1 MLGLLMATATM
12 DGWRRCV
19 PMEPEKKAYSVA
31 VLRRMAQRRLPRMV
45 FDFIDGGAEDE
56 ITRRR
61 NEADFGEIE
70 FVPQPLMGTS
80 TRDLSIELF
89 GQRLSMPVLIGPTGL
104 SGMVWPNGEVHAA
117 EAASDAGILY
127 TMSHGSTVT
136 IEDLVNQS
144 PGPKWFQ
151 TFMYRDRGLVKSFAE
166 RAREAGYKALVLTID
181 NQVLGQ
187 RERDLENGFM
197 IPPRP
202 KLRDGLALVRH
213 LPWLMKMASGPRIT
227 MANYVTDEKKDILS
241 LGKYV
246 ADLLDPTMSWRDVD
260 WLRSIWSGPL
270 LLKGVLHSE
279 EARLALEH
287 GIDGLIVSNHGGRQL
302 DGAVSSI
309 RALPAIADR
318 VGNQVPVLIDGGI
331 RRGSDVIKA
340 LALGATACLIGRPH
354 LFGLAVAGKA
364 GVKRV
369 LDILRQ
375 DMDRVLTLG
384 GWDGLAAIDRSC
396 LSLHSAWRLRG
407 HHGDMDDDSRDR
419 LFASQDGGQKLLA
432 ASQEQRSYGLWREV

>member
-1 MLGLLMATATM
+1 M
-12 DGWRRCV
+12 DL
-19 PMEPEKKAYSVA
+19 EKKAYSLA
-31 VLRRMAQRRLPRMV
+31 ALRRMAGRRLPRMV

-56 ITRRR
+56 ITRGR
-61 NEADFGEIE
+61 NEGDFGDIE
-70 FVPQPLMGTS
+70 FLPQPLMGTS

-104 SGMVWPNGEVHAA
+104 SGMVWPRGEVHAA
-117 EAASDAGILY
+117 LAASEAGTIY
-127 TMSHGSTVT
+127 TMSHASTIN
-136 IEDLVNQS
+136 IEDLANQA

-151 TFMYRDRGLVKSFAE
+151 IFMYRDRGLVKSFAE
-166 RAREAGYKALVLTID
+166 RARAAGYKAMVLTID

-202 KLRDGLALVRH
+202 KLRDGVALMRH
-213 LPWLMKMASGPRIT
+213 LPWLMRMMRTPRVT
-227 MANYVTDEKKDILS
+227 MANYATTERKDILS
-241 LGKYV
+241 LGNYV

-270 LLKGVLHSE
+270 LLKGVLHPE
-279 EARLALEH
+279 EAHLALEH

-302 DGAVSSI
+302 DGAVSSV
-309 RALPAIADR
+309 RALPAIVDQ
-318 VGNQVPVLIDGGI
+318 VGHQLPVLIDGGI

-364 GVKRV
+364 GVSRA
-369 LDILRQ
+369 LDILRA

-384 GWDGLAAIDRSC
+384 GWDGLGAVDRSC
-396 LSLHSAWRLRG
+396 LSLRSTWRPRG
-407 HHGDMDDDSRDR
+407 HHGDSDEDGRDR
-419 LFASQDGGQKLLA
+419 LFSTQDTGRDLLPTTR
-432 ASQEQRSYGLWREV
+432 EPRSYGLWRDS

>member
-1 MLGLLMATATM
+1 MKL
-12 DGWRRCV
+12 
-19 PMEPEKKAYSVA
+19 EQQAYSNA
-31 VLRRMAQRRLPRMV
+31 VLRRMAERRLPRMV
-45 FDFIDGGAEDE
+45 FDFIDGAAEDE

-61 NEADFGEIE
+61 NEADFSEIE

-89 GQRLSMPVLIGPTGL
+89 GQPLSMPVLIGPTGL
-104 SGMVWPNGEVHAA
+104 SGMVWPHGEVDAA
-117 EAASDAGILY
+117 EAANDAGTIY

-136 IEDLVNQS
+136 IEELANKS

-202 KLRDGLALVRH
+202 KLSDGLALIRH
-213 LPWLMKMASGPRIT
+213 IPWLMKMAKTPKIT
-227 MANYVTDEKKDILS
+227 MANYVTDERKDILS

-270 LLKGVLHSE
+270 LLKGVLHPE
-279 EARLALEH
+279 EARLAIEH

-302 DGAVSSI
+302 DGAISSV
-309 RALPAIADR
+309 RALPTIADQ
-318 VGNQVPVLIDGGI
+318 VGGQVPVLIDGGI

-340 LALGATACLIGRPH
+340 LALGASACLIGRPH
-354 LFGLAVAGKA
+354 LFGLAVAGKE
-364 GVKRV
+364 GVRRV

-375 DMDRVLTLG
+375 DMDRILTLG

-396 LSLHSAWRLRG
+396 LSLHSTWPLRG
-407 HHGDMDDDSRDR
+407 HQGDHGGAGQER
-419 LFASQDGGQKLLA
+419 LFS
-432 ASQEQRSYGLWREV
+432 SQESGGKLIAAGSEPRPYGLWRQD

>member
-1 MLGLLMATATM
+1 
-12 DGWRRCV
+12 
-19 PMEPEKKAYSVA
+19 MEFEKQAYNIA
-31 VLRRMAQRRLPRMV
+31 VLRSMAKRRLPKMV

-61 NEADFGEIE
+61 NEADFSEIE

-89 GQRLSMPVLIGPTGL
+89 GQKLSMPVLIGPTGL
-104 SGMVWPNGEVHAA
+104 SGMVWPNGEVDAA
-117 EAASDAGILY
+117 EAANIEGVIY

-144 PGPKWFQ
+144 TGPKWFQ

-166 RAREAGYKALVLTID
+166 RAREAGYKALILTID

-187 RERDLENGFM
+187 RERDLENGFV
-197 IPPRP
+197 IPPRL
-202 KLRDGLALVRH
+202 KIRDGLALIRH
-213 LPWLMKMASGPRIT
+213 VPWLMKMSRAPRVT
-227 MANYVTDEKKDILS
+227 MANYVTNERKDIQS
-241 LGKYV
+241 LAKYV

-270 LLKGVLHSE
+270 LLKGVLHPE

-287 GIDGLIVSNHGGRQL
+287 GVDGIIVSNHGGRQL
-302 DGAVSSI
+302 DGSISSV
-309 RALPAIADR
+309 RALSTIVDQ
-318 VGNQVPVLIDGGI
+318 VGDQVPILIDGGI

-354 LFGLAVAGKA
+354 LFGLAVAGKD
-364 GVKRV
+364 GVRRA
-369 LDILRQ
+369 LQILRQ
-375 DMDRVLTLG
+375 DMDRIMTLG
-384 GWDGLAAIDRSC
+384 GWDGLSAIDRSC
-396 LSLHSAWRLRG
+396 LSLRSAWEVRG
-407 HHGDMDDDSRDR
+407 HYGDLGHEGTDR
-419 LFASQDGGQKLLA
+419 LFSSQDGGQKLLTA
-432 ASQEQRSYGLWREV
+432 DSKAKSYGLWREN